1 MSALLGLVGRRFVT
15 VVEPEAGPWLRA
27 EAPQRALPLDVRRLA
42 QIFEEFVRRTAATD
56 EVPA

>member
-1 MSALLGLVGRRFVT
+1 MSDLLALVATRFVT

-27 EAPQRALPLDVRRLA
+27 EAQRLALPLDVRRLA
-42 QIFEEFVRRTAATD
+42 QMFEQFVRRATD